1 MIEIKKWLPAFILV
15 CSVDDAAYVVAY
27 IIPDQTRSR
36 RCNGM
41 TALMQITVF
50 KDSSMENSQ
59 GTLHKSQ
66 DSASGRDHDCYLNG
80 TIEMNVMLCQNIAQ
94 TVYL

>member
-36 RCNGM
+36 RCNCCRM

-50 KDSSMENSQ
+50 KDPIPLPNRT
-59 GTLHKSQ
+59 TLSHRQ
-66 DSASGRDHDCYLNG
+66 CTDDALEHGELTGYL
-80 TIEMNVMLCQNIAQ
+80 A
-94 TVYL
+94 